1 MKMSSHDPGA
11 EQYQQL
17 PSNRIIIL
25 HPGSLNVRI
34 GRASDLVPV
43 KQLHCIARKRRPG
56 GKIYRDPFVPPS
68 VPKTKELI
76 EELEEC
82 RLQISHTLQ
91 TCVQSNGARRY
102 ATPPQQI
109 AAFNRRS
116 LPEIVKEEGE
126 AWPQVDCEIVVGDLV
141 LDIDPELPYNIH
153 FPYRRGDFN
162 IHSEVGGSISSVLND
177 LYAIWSSIIEY
188 KLDIPL
194 IELVKYRCVLLIPD
208 LYSRTHL
215 KNLMSLLLKDLGFG
229 SCILVQ
235 ESVGATFGAGIGS
248 ACVVDIGDQKTA
260 ISCVEDGIS
269 HKMTRLRMDYGGGDV
284 CQALSWMF
292 HKSAFPY
299 KNWNENVPRDV
310 ILMRNLYEHF
320 CHVNLDVCGPQ
331 EKSFLVDHPGDV
343 VNKYTL
349 QVGDECIISPL
360 AMFYTDLLKIT
371 GPKTSKIQ
379 THQAS
384 DPEDPFDA
392 EFLRETSRKR
402 EAADTTANANDSQQ
416 IEPINESQP
425 QINPDEDIVVD
436 SLENGPAEAVTLAP
450 GQIMALDS
458 AILQSIDRCQTDEL
472 KRKMY
477 SSILIVGGSVKAQG
491 LHLWLQNRLAL
502 QIPYNYKTEQL
513 EIVTAPKD
521 IDPAVTVWK
530 GAAVMSCLESAIELW
545 INQSE
550 WNKYG
555 LRILRER
562 APFIW

>member
-1 MKMSSHDPGA
+1 MSQPAQEPGPDIFH
-11 EQYQQL
+11 QF
-17 PSNRIIIL
+17 PSNRIIII
-25 HPGSLNVRI
+25 HPGSQYVRI
-34 GRASDLVPV
+34 GRASDLNPV

-91 TCVQSNGARRY
+91 SCMQSNGARRY

-116 LPEIVKEEGE
+116 LPEPESDGE
-126 AWPQVDCEIVVGDLV
+126 PWPQVECDIIVGDLV
-141 LDIDPELPYNIH
+141 LDVDPELPYNLH
-153 FPYRRGDFN
+153 FPFKRGDFN

-177 LYAIWSSIIEY
+177 LYTIWSSIIEY
-188 KLDIPL
+188 KLSIPL

-208 LYSRTHL
+208 IYNRSHL
-215 KNLMSLLLKDLGFG
+215 KYLMSLLLRDLGFG
-229 SCILVQ
+229 DCFLLQ

-269 HKMTRLRMDYGGGDV
+269 HKTTRLRMDYGAGDI

-310 ILMRNLYEHF
+310 ILMRNLYEEF

-360 AMFYTDLLKIT
+360 ALFNTDLFKIT
-371 GPKTSKIQ
+371 GPKTTKIQ
-379 THQAS
+379 NRQTS

-392 EFLRETSRKR
+392 DFLRETGRKK
-402 EAADTTANANDSQQ
+402 EVADTSAY
-416 IEPINESQP
+416 ESQHLETAEVQP
-425 QINPDEDIVVD
+425 PANPDEDIVVD
-436 SLENGPAEAVTLAP
+436 TLEGGPGDISLAP
-450 GQIMALDS
+450 GQVLSLDAS
-458 AILQSIDRCQTDEL
+458 ILQSIDRCQSEEL

-477 SSILIVGGSVKAQG
+477 SSILIVGGGVKIHG
-491 LHLWLQNRLAL
+491 LNIWLQNRLAL
-502 QIPYNYKTEQL
+502 QIPYSYKTEQL
-513 EIVTAPKD
+513 EIVTSPKD
-521 IDPAVTVWK
+521 IDPASTVWK
-530 GAAVMSCLESAIELW
+530 GAAFQCVTNIIILHIEKMVQF
-545 INQSE
+545 IVDVDGSE
-550 WNKYG
+550 
-555 LRILRER
+555 RET
-562 APFIW
+562 

>member
-1 MKMSSHDPGA
+1 MKMSPNEPGA
-11 EQYQQL
+11 EQYQQF

-25 HPGSLNVRI
+25 HPGSLYVRI
-34 GRASDLVPV
+34 GRASDLIPV
-43 KQLHCIARKRRPG
+43 KQLHCIARKRRSG

-116 LPEIVKEEGE
+116 LPETIKEEGE

-162 IHSEVGGSISSVLND
+162 LHSEVGGSISSVLND
-177 LYAIWSSIIEY
+177 LYGIWSSIIEY

-194 IELVKYRCVLLIPD
+194 LELVNYKCVLLVPD

-215 KNLMSLLLKDLGFG
+215 KYLMSLLLKDLGFG
-229 SCILVQ
+229 SCFLVQ

-269 HKMTRLRMDYGGGDV
+269 HKSTRLRMDYGGGDV

-299 KNWNENVPRDV
+299 TNWNENVPRDV

-331 EKSFLVDHPGDV
+331 EKSFLVDHPGDA

-371 GPKTSKIQ
+371 GPKTSQ
-379 THQAS
+379 TQAHQAS

-402 EAADTTANANDSQQ
+402 EAAETTATANDSQQ
-416 IEPINESQP
+416 IEPANESQP
-425 QINPDEDIVVD
+425 QVNPDDDIVVD
-436 SLENGPAEAVTLAP
+436 TIDNTPAEVVALAP
-450 GQIMALDS
+450 GQMMALDA
-458 AILQSIDRCQTDEL
+458 AILQSIDRCQTEDL

-477 SSILIVGGSVKAQG
+477 SSILIVGGGVKAPEF
-491 LHLWLQNRLAL
+491 HLWLQNRLAL
-502 QIPYNYKTEQL
+502 QIPYNYKTETL
-513 EIVTAPKD
+513 EIVTSPKD
-521 IDPAVTVWK
+521 IDSAITVWK